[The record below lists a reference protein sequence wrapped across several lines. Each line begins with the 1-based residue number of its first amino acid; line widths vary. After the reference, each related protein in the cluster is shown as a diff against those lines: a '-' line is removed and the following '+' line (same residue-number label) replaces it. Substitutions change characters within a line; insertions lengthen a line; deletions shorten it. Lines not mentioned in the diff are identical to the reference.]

1 MIAIEVKRCETCGAL
16 EDVHTM
22 TDADGDVTIELSC
35 RCGKSP
41 VRTVELAKGE
51 GYWLKVPVIQH
62 TDEAGERESDGDDQD
77 PGKGD
82 V

>member
-1 MIAIEVKRCETCGAL
+1 MFEIEVRRCAVCGML

-35 RCGKSP
+35 SCGKSP

-51 GYWLKVPVIQH
+51 GYCLKVPVAQH

-77 PGKGD
+77 PGEGD